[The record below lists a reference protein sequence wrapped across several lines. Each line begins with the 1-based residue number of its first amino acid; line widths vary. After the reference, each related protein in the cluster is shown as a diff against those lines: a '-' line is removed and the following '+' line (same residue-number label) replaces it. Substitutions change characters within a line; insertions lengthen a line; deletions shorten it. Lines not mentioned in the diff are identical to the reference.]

1 MNCCFILRP
10 QRGQILLVL
19 PIQFAKDLIHAH
31 AVSQQLL
38 DGGFQLVFLRI
49 HGGFG
54 IRAGLFGFQLVDGL
68 LSGLEGG
75 TVGFQLCLK
84 AVDLVEDFRNIL
96 LQLRLLRSFCLDGGS
111 VIGCG
116 GQFVELGFILASFGS
131 GHSTIPP

>member
-1 MNCCFILRP
+1 M
-10 QRGQILLVL
+10 VL

-75 TVGFQLCLK
+75 AVGFQLCLK
-84 AVDLVEDFRNIL
+84 AVDLVEARVSEI
-96 LQLRLLRSFCLDGGS
+96 FCSSCAFS
-111 VIGCG
+111 VV
-116 GQFVELGFILASFGS
+116 FA
-131 GHSTIPP
+131 PMAAA